1 MKRLTNI
8 FLLPDIIFK
17 MTSHYKQDEENRNFI
32 MKTLINFVESSNDV
46 DTDGSKQNIFL
57 HRLLRIK
64 DRLSDEQL
72 KDHVLALGA
81 AAFDALAA
89 SAAYCILFLAMHPE
103 VQRKVFNEIDQA
115 FGSCEE
121 LTIERLS
128 TLEYLGRVI
137 KETMRLV
144 PGVHAIAREC
154 ADDFDLST
162 SCKLSKG
169 TVISINIFG
178 LHRRKDL
185 WGDDAERFNPDRF
198 APGIFNNKS
207 QFYIPFSAG
216 KRNCIGERFA
226 FAAFKI
232 MVLKLVKSFKFSTSL
247 KLEELKFDRLISVK
261 LLSGHM
267 VTAECRQPE

>member
-8 FLLPDIIFK
+8 FLLPDIIFQ

-32 MKTLINFVESSNDV
+32 MKTLMDFVESSSKV
-46 DTDGSKQNIFL
+46 DPEGLKQNVFL
-57 HRLLRIK
+57 HKLLKIK
-64 DRLSDEQL
+64 DRLSDKQL

-89 SAAYCILFLAMHPE
+89 SAAYCILFIAMHPE
-103 VQRKVFNEIDQA
+103 VQEKVFNEIFEA
-115 FGSCEE
+115 FGSNQE
-121 LTIERLS
+121 LTIERLT

-154 ADDFDLST
+154 VDDFELSP
-162 SCKLSKG
+162 SCQLSKG
-169 TVISINIFG
+169 TIISINIFG

-198 APGIFNNKS
+198 TPETFNNKS

-232 MVLKLVKSFKFSTSL
+232 IVLKLVKSFKFSTSL
-247 KLEELKFDRLISVK
+247 KLEELKFDRKISVK

-267 VTAECRQPE
+267 VKAECRRK